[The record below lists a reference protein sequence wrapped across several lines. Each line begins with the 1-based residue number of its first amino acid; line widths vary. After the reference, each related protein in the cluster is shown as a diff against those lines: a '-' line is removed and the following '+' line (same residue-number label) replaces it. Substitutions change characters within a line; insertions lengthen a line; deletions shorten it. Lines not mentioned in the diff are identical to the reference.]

1 MEMPGQGKMGVGGLV
16 SGGEAMGLRVFR
28 GEIRKGDNI

>member
-1 MEMPGQGKMGVGGLV
+1 MLGR
-16 SGGEAMGLRVFR
+16 GEHPHGSRERGMIFR